1 MWLEVKGK
9 KTREPSQKSRP
20 SLWHINCSRLLPH
33 PTRPGLFT
41 VTSCSFSYISEWL
54 ALKYNWIWW
63 LDLTKIIYMTWTTRF
78 IISLILIG
86 STKINQSSSNW
97 GALSMNFDAFNCK
110 EKYLDNEKTKNKKLY
125 TEEYLTWWGCVK
137 WVEYLCENVCD
148 IFGDFYFVSTKNS
161 NPLRKIQLFWKNI
174 TLFNI

>member
-1 MWLEVKGK
+1 MACLEV
-9 KTREPSQKSRP
+9 Q
-20 SLWHINCSRLLPH
+20 LNLM
-33 PTRPGLFT
+33 
-41 VTSCSFSYISEWL
+41 
-54 ALKYNWIWW
+54 AW
-63 LDLTKIIYMTWTTRF
+63 LDKDHIHHMDNTFHYF
-78 IISLILIG
+78 SLVLIG